1 MIGLPPSWTL
11 VAILGVLCLA
21 LGLLLPVSYSMGERA
36 EAGRQEA
43 ADKALAEAYRARV
56 APIAEEAKVEQTAG
70 ANRLRDAIRSDMAA
84 AGAAQRVIE
93 ATADEDAAY
102 RDAVRPAGPHAER
115 LRAIERAAAAG
126 SDSDPVQR

>member
-1 MIGLPPSWTL
+1 
-11 VAILGVLCLA
+11 VA
-21 LGLLLPVSYSMGERA
+21 LGFALPVAYNMGEAA
-36 EAGRQEA
+36 EAGRQKA
-43 ADKALAEAYRARV
+43 ADDALAAAYRARV
-56 APIAEEAKVEQTAG
+56 EPIAEEAKVEQTAG
-70 ANRLRDAIRSDMAA
+70 ATRLRDAIRSHTAA

-126 SDSDPVQR
+126 SNSDPVQR